1 MAKFCTKCGK
11 PLVDGKPC
19 SCSLKEEEK
28 QVNVKEEE
36 EEATST
42 NEVVASITDIY
53 KNVWKKP
60 YQTMLKYKE
69 KNITLGI
76 CLILINVVIFGIFGY
91 FLINNTYN
99 GIFEDIS
106 NKLQALAALSGEDID
121 VFQKVSFPFFSL
133 FISNVISLAFGYLIL
148 ISMSRL
154 FVGTIFKGKG
164 TFGDYLT
171 AAGVASP
178 LSTIVMVIGI
188 LASFISY
195 KLAVI
200 IALLAMLSFFVLLSQ
215 AYVDI
220 IGAKEERLAYSQS
233 LTLVSTYVISV
244 IVGIILI
251 SAMTFQQL
259 TNTTSQTTSNSIFGN
274 SVYIV
279 K

>member
-19 SCSLKEEEK
+19 SCSLKEEKKQEK
-28 QVNVKEEE
+28 VEVEEE
-36 EEATST
+36 ETST

-60 YQTMLKYKE
+60 YQTMVKYKE
-69 KNITLGI
+69 KNITLGL
-76 CLILINVVIFGIFGY
+76 CLILINAVIFGIFGY

-99 GIFEDIS
+99 GILEDIS
-106 NKLQALAALSGEDID
+106 NKLQGVAALTGEEIE
-121 VFQKVSFPFFSL
+121 VFQRTSLPFFGM
-133 FISNVISLAFGYLIL
+133 FISNVISLAIGYLIL
-148 ISMSRL
+148 ISISRL
-154 FVGTIFKGKG
+154 FVGKIFKGKG

-178 LSTIVMVIGI
+178 LSTIVMVVGI

-195 KLAVI
+195 KLAI
-200 IALLAMLSFFVLLSQ
+200 LIAILATITFFVLLSQ

-220 IGAKEERLAYSQS
+220 LEAKEERLAYSQS

-244 IVGIILI
+244 IVGIILL

-259 TNTTSQTTSNSIFGN
+259 TNTTSQTTSNPMFGN